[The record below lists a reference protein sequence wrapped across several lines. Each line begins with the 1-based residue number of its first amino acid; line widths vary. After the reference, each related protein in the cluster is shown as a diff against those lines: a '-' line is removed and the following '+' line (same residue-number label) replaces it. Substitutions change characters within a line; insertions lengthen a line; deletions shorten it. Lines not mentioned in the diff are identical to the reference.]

1 MRPSSTAWPPG
12 CGPER
17 PVILFDGVCSLCN
30 QFVLFVIDRDQHAH
44 FAFASLQSEPGRR
57 ILQAHAIPDEV
68 STVVLVEDGRASTRS
83 TAALRIARR
92 LGLPWS
98 LCRVLM
104 VIPKPAR
111 DLVYDWV
118 ARHRYAWFGRL
129 DACRLP
135 TPELRARFLDPQ

>member
-57 ILQAHAIPDEV
+57 LLQAHAIPDEV
-68 STVVLVEDGRASTRS
+68 STVVLVEDGRVSTRS

-92 LGLPWS
+92 LGQPWS
-98 LCRVLM
+98 LFRVLM

>member
-68 STVVLVEDGRASTRS
+68 STVVLVEDGRVTTRS
-83 TAALRIARR
+83 TAALLIASR
-92 LGLPWS
+92 LGMAWS

-104 VIPKPAR
+104 LIPKPAR
-111 DLVYDWV
+111 DLVYDWI

-129 DACRLP
+129 DVCRLP
-135 TPELRARFLDPQ
+135 TPELRARFIDPL